1 MSPFFFLLFFIF
13 SPPRKVWPQLAC
25 KFTSLA
31 ILVYVRLYFP
41 KRVRIIM
48 SMWVKFTFP
57 GYLRSGYIERLWH
70 DLPKLERLEKGT
82 QHELS

>member
-1 MSPFFFLLFFIF
+1 
-13 SPPRKVWPQLAC
+13 
-25 KFTSLA
+25 
-31 ILVYVRLYFP
+31 
-41 KRVRIIM
+41 M